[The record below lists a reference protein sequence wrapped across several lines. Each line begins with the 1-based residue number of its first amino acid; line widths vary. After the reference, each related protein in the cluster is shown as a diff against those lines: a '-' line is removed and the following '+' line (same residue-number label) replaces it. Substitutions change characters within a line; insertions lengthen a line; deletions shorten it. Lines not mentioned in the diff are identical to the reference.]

1 MKVLVTGANGL
12 LATNTIIELLDRG
25 YLVKGLIRNK
35 NKFASFEHTN
45 LELFEGDITNEL
57 DIDHA
62 VKDCD
67 IVIHAA
73 ANTNQNLLKLSDY
86 QEVNITG
93 TEKILKA
100 SIDHAVKKIIF
111 VSTAN
116 TFGYGSKNKP
126 GTELTEIKEPFSNS
140 YYALSKLK
148 AENIILKASKKID
161 VVVVNPTFMLGAFDA
176 KPSSGRIILMGLK
189 KYVVFYPPGGKN
201 FIHVNDAASG
211 IVNAIKKGKNGE
223 TYLLANENLSYKEF
237 FVKVN
242 MNTKNNPLLIKIPKL
257 FLLFLGT
264 IGNMI
269 RLVGIKTDLSK
280 TNMKILCVENFYS
293 NKKAKKEL
301 NLTST
306 PIDDAID
313 DAIKWFKRNGEI
325 SN

>member
-35 NKFASFEHTN
+35 NNFTSFEHDN

-57 DIDHA
+57 DVDNA

-73 ANTNQNLLKLSDY
+73 ANTNQNLLSLSDY
-86 QEVNITG
+86 KEVNVRG

-100 SIDHAVKKIIF
+100 SIDQAVKKIIF

-140 YYALSKLK
+140 YYAISKLE
-148 AENIILKASKKID
+148 AQNVLLKASKKIA
-161 VVVVNPTFMLGAFDA
+161 VIVVNPTFMLGAYDA

-189 KYVVFYPPGGKN
+189 KYIVFYPPGGKN

-211 IVNAIKKGKNGE
+211 IVNAIEKGKNGE
-223 TYLLANENLSYKEF
+223 AYLLANENLSYKEF
-237 FVKVN
+237 FEKVN
-242 MNTKNNPLLIKIPKL
+242 MNTKNNPVLIKLPKL
-257 FLLFLGT
+257 LLLLLGL
-264 IGNMI
+264 IGNMV
-269 RLVGIKTDLSK
+269 RLFGIKTDLSK

-293 NKKAKKEL
+293 NKKAKIEL
-301 NLTST
+301 DLTST
-306 PIDDAID
+306 SIDDAID
-313 DAIKWFKRNGEI
+313 DAIKWFKMNGEI
-325 SN
+325 